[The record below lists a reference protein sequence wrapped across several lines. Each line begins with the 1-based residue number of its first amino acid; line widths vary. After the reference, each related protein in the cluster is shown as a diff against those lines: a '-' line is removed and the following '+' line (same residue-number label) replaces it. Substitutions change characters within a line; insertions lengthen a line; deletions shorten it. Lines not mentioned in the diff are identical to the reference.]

1 MIEEF
6 STFIAKNTGLNLSS
20 NETLKLYVHYYNEE
34 TKRVNYDKLIADVK
48 SNIKDQKLGAVGKFD
63 MLDAYKV
70 KEKKKTLCYDEL
82 IQVIYNRIES
92 KIINL
97 TGKDHLKKV
106 YLLLSE
112 SRSPVVT
119 RHQLKTACHSRLA
132 LFLKDADIDL
142 IFNKLDVDRQ
152 GVVNIRL
159 LISDIMKKEHRHD
172 VTLTIGVNA
181 RPPVVKKTFDQNEN
195 EKARLTYDNKYV
207 DLIEPNPDRC
217 VSHSPL
223 DIERIIRS
231 KITERCTGSD
241 NMAKT
246 AYKLFMDGSHHK
258 GDPRIT
264 LHHVQYTLWKKLRL
278 NITAAD
284 VLHFYNNY
292 DREGKGFIY
301 MSVFLDGI
309 IRQLDISEPLLED
322 KSHLSKS
329 DRVIVDKKINESA
342 DLKVFF
348 SAMRRC
354 INDLVNRE
362 SRAPHYILHGTD
374 KMTMLQAKA
383 FFRQKLHFDIDSL
396 PNNLFERVVQQYLV
410 NGLFEIKTL
419 ILQAMSMEDRSDDQ
433 DYSLLNRSLLN
444 GSLVSVD
451 RMPNSL
457 KQAKLTPEDI
467 ERVICLKCN
476 ERLKTNHP
484 HASLHKIFRDSTSS
498 DNRVITRIGMGRV
511 LQSFDII
518 MDSDDFDRFFAKHD
532 RGDGVI
538 DIHTLLKQ
546 LLPPDNLNDNP
557 YLPRDLKDA
566 RTETDLSNALRLIT
580 GKQRQIGSFN
590 GVPANRLSNV
600 FLGDL
605 SDKATTPTAAAV
617 EGRPAAVPPTRPT
630 IRRPSSANAALTSR
644 SPLFDSS
651 KTNQSDH
658 QQSPA
663 AFRKDDPFE
672 SSVPM
677 TRTDFRAPESTP
689 TALSQMLPQQRP
701 ASAATD
707 PPMTSTATNV
717 RWSDTAQKQSSQ
729 PVDRT
734 VYKDLL
740 QGTLLHALKDLGIH
754 SDSKVDNLDHRYSID
769 GPAVSEHHHGEKD
782 STATAALANY
792 RAKQSLMLREL
803 ANAYDVRSGQP
814 ESAEPSR
821 YTSSSSAFKA
831 QRPSSAPPS
840 RSTAFPEGTPSS
852 PPPSPHRAEISFMGK
867 GSYPRKGTFLN
878 VTSPRWGSTEQKHF
892 THFYPLSNQ
901 YQSDTAQQLSP
912 RSLITDPDPAS
923 TKYYRLQT
931 TTVNGTTSPLK
942 GSAAS
947 PRFVYTGQPRQLKV
961 DPTSAVM
968 MEKYRIRK
976 GHTSTSHEEYGLFV
990 KSIASTLSE
999 KKQLLDRQRKQ
1010 LLADSGPVA
1019 YY

>member
-20 NETLKLYVHYYNEE
+20 NEILKLYVHYYNEE
-34 TKRVNYDKLIADVK
+34 TNRVSYDKLIADVK

-63 MLDAYKV
+63 LLDAYKV
-70 KEKKKTLCYDEL
+70 KEKKKTLGYDEL

-142 IFNKLDVDRQ
+142 IFDKLDVDRQ
-152 GVVNIRL
+152 GAVNIRL
-159 LISDIMKKEHRHD
+159 LISDIMKKEHKHD
-172 VTLTIGVNA
+172 VTLVIGVNA
-181 RPPVVKKTFDQNEN
+181 RPPIVKKTFDQNEN

-207 DLIEPNPDRC
+207 NLIEPNPDRC

-223 DIERIIRS
+223 DIERIVRS

-246 AYKLFMDGSHHK
+246 AYKLFMDGSHHM

-278 NITAAD
+278 NITADD
-284 VLHFYNNY
+284 VLRFYNNY

-309 IRQLDISEPLLED
+309 IKQLDISEPLLED

-329 DRVIVDKKINESA
+329 DRIIVDKKINESA

-374 KMTMLQAKA
+374 KMTMQQAKA

-396 PNNLFERVVQQYLV
+396 PNNLFERVVQQYSV

-457 KQAKLTPEDI
+457 KQAKRSPEDI

-484 HASLHKIFRDSTSS
+484 HASLHKIFRDSTST
-498 DNRVITRIGMGRV
+498 DTRVITRTGMGRV

-590 GVPANRLSNV
+590 GVPTNRLSNV

-605 SDKATTPTAAAV
+605 SEKTPAVGPTA
-617 EGRPAAVPPTRPT
+617 PPTRPT
-630 IRRPSSANAALTSR
+630 IRRPSSANAVLTTSR

-651 KTNQSDH
+651 KTNQSD
-658 QQSPA
+658 QQPSA
-663 AFRKDDPFE
+663 AIRKDPFE
-672 SSVPM
+672 SSVQRGPFESSVSM
-677 TRTDFRAPESTP
+677 TRTDFRGAPESNP
-689 TALSQMLPQQRP
+689 TTISSQVLPQQRP
-701 ASAATD
+701 ASAMD
-707 PPMTSTATNV
+707 PSMTSTATNV

-740 QGTLLHALKDLGIH
+740 QGTLLHAMKDLGIH
-754 SDSKVDNLDHRYSID
+754 SDNKVDNLDHRYLID
-769 GPAVSEHHHGEKD
+769 GPAVSEHQGEKD

-814 ESAEPSR
+814 ESTEPSSQ
-821 YTSSSSAFKA
+821 TSPAFKA

-840 RSTAFPEGTPSS
+840 RSTAFPETPSS
-852 PPPSPHRAEISFMGK
+852 PRGAETFMGK

-878 VTSPRWGSTEQKHF
+878 VTSPRWGTTEQKHF
-892 THFYPLSNQ
+892 THFYPLAN
-901 YQSDTAQQLSP
+901 QSDALSP
-912 RSLITDPDPAS
+912 RSLTDPDPAS
-923 TKYYRLQT
+923 TKYYRLLT

-942 GSAAS
+942 GSTAS